1 MSLDFFFLFVP
12 DSLFYTASDD
22 ATSPLHLGVQNG
34 HTTVKIIQ
42 EEFILS
48 ISDHFTR
55 FGPFVKN

>member
-22 ATSPLHLGVQNG
+22 ALSPLQNG